1 MLKDFI
7 FARALEKW
15 KARQQLRQIY
25 LKVRD
30 PLLLATTELVSG
42 IGEITLNLEPRL
54 LQIQP
59 ARMTATVVPAVTM
72 SHGASKYRCC
82 RVCFFRLA

>member
-1 MLKDFI
+1 MDWKEILGLSVLGAAITTVGSLIATLLKDFI

-30 PLLLATTELVSG
+30 PSCL
-42 IGEITLNLEPRL
+42 R
-54 LQIQP
+54 QP
-59 ARMTATVVPAVTM
+59 
-72 SHGASKYRCC
+72 SW
-82 RVCFFRLA
+82 